1 MNNQHNLEHHP
12 LRAYVYICVYNT
24 TTRSRSLRF
33 GMEFLNRFRALLLEL
48 SARVRDSMVAS
59 QDGHGPKTENLTTSL
74 LPRPPNFLIFFFLSF
89 LSPIQNF
96 INWFKLVH
104 RTYPFKVTC
113 FQVNM
118 GNLSKN
124 KIRVLCF
131 NIVLGV
137 HYIVKVSF
145 TALITISCFQ
155 KFLFCTFSAL
165 DKIKIISCSNIK

>member
-74 LPRPPNFLIFFFLSF
+74 LPRPPNFLIFFFYSF
-89 LSPIQNF
+89 SPLFKIFF
-96 INWFKLVH
+96 IDL
-104 RTYPFKVTC
+104 
-113 FQVNM
+113 
-118 GNLSKN
+118 
-124 KIRVLCF
+124 
-131 NIVLGV
+131 
-137 HYIVKVSF
+137 
-145 TALITISCFQ
+145 
-155 KFLFCTFSAL
+155 FLFTVPTPLKLLVFR
-165 DKIKIISCSNIK
+165 